1 MGSVLGS
8 RFIYTQTCY
17 NGILYTH
24 LTTVHPALGEK
35 KGTNF
40 KGRCLTRFN
49 RLHAWPEEI
58 PRYECLD

>member
-1 MGSVLGS
+1 MYPSLGADLYIH
-8 RFIYTQTCY
+8 RHT
-17 NGILYTH
+17 ILYTH